1 MRSSRGILFLAAVF
15 LVTAAALRPPVR
27 QQELRV
33 LITARN
39 MVENRDP
46 LHLEFQNRP
55 RYRKPPFPYWA
66 AAIPFGLTGLH
77 QSVMAGRL
85 FFVAGTVLMLHVL
98 MRNTGENGLWAGICL
113 LSTYGIWRFGSLAE
127 TDMLNILGIVLAFA
141 GWEKRSGWLS
151 ATGMSVAFLSKGPAG
166 LVIPLI
172 SFLVLQT
179 KQSLNLR
186 YWLTAVIP
194 SLLCAGAWTGFLY
207 LNPEARV
214 ALANEL
220 HDTFIN
226 TAHENPAAYYL
237 YTLPLMMLPALLLCL
252 AAPKQLR
259 RATLSTTPVVWFA
272 ITFVLLTLTVS
283 KQNHYAL
290 MLMPPAAWILG
301 DILSKIQ
308 TQRSLK
314 ILGLLLML
322 ATLAEIPRNR
332 FEADAIS
339 ARFLKNARPKVADAP
354 MLHVV
359 GVNSARF
366 DFHLGRHVENTDS
379 ATHALNRAAPGD
391 AILVVQRPEHFDAW
405 EHPNPPLMEHDDDQ
419 WIRRMY
425 RASSTSTLEFT
436 SEHH

>member
-1 MRSSRGILFLAAVF
+1 MTISSRGILFLAAVF
-15 LVTAAALRPPVR
+15 LLSAAALRPPVR

-66 AAIPFGLTGLH
+66 AAIPFAVTGLY
-77 QSVMAGRL
+77 QSVLAGRL
-85 FFVAGTVLMLHVL
+85 LFVAGTVLMLHIF
-98 MRNTGENGLWAGICL
+98 MRNAGTNRVWAGMCL

-127 TDMLNILGIVLAFA
+127 TDMLNMLGMILAF
-141 GWEKRSGWLS
+141 SGWRKHSGLLS
-151 ATGMSVAFLSKGPAG
+151 AAGMSVAFLSKGPAG
-166 LVIPLI
+166 LAIPLI
-172 SFLVLQT
+172 SFLILQS
-179 KQSLNLR
+179 KQAHNLR
-186 YWLTAVIP
+186 YWLMATLP
-194 SLLCAGAWTGFLY
+194 TLLCAGAWTGFLY
-207 LNPEARV
+207 FNPEARI
-214 ALANEL
+214 ALGNEL
-220 HDTFIN
+220 HATFVH
-226 TAHENPAAYYL
+226 TAHTNPAAYYL
-237 YTLPLMMLPALLLCL
+237 YTLPLMMLPVLLFC
-252 AAPKQLR
+252 PPFPRQLR
-259 RATLSTTPVVWFA
+259 RAPLCTTPVVWFA
-272 ITFVLLTLTVS
+272 VTFVLLTLTVS

-301 DILSKIQ
+301 DVLSKFRTPQ
-308 TQRSLK
+308 SLK
-314 ILGLLLML
+314 ALCLLLLL

-332 FEADAIS
+332 YEADAIS
-339 ARFLKNARPKVADAP
+339 ARFLNNARPKVAEAP

-391 AILVVQRPEHFDAW
+391 AIVVIQRPEQFDAR
-405 EHPNPPLMEHDDDQ
+405 EHANPPLMEHDDDQ

-425 RASSTSTLEFT
+425 RAP
-436 SEHH
+436 